1 MRFSNKYSGSSG
13 NLTLVDDGKTR
24 LLIDCGGGIRSMK
37 SALKKDGLSVCDID
51 GVLITHEHTD
61 HVSALEPFLRANK
74 KAKIYVHQKGFKA
87 LSLRLPQAEERFVPF
102 DAPFFADGYFVEFYE
117 CSHDASF
124 CCGYKVTEES
134 GVSIATV
141 TDTGKTDKQ
150 LISFFKG
157 CHTVL
162 IESNH
167 DEVMLKQGNY
177 PYPLKRRILGETGHL
192 SNAQAAEVL
201 ALLPDINVRNVFL
214 GHLSLENNTEEIAFS
229 TALSSL
235 GSVGAKEGKDIN
247 LYVARQFCGGESIIV
262 KK

>member
-1 MRFSNKYSGSSG
+1 MKFCNKYSGSRG
-13 NLTLVDDGKTR
+13 NLTLIDDGKTR
-24 LLIDCGGGIRSMK
+24 LLIDCGGGIRSLK
-37 SALKKDGLSVCDID
+37 SALKKEGLSITDID
-51 GVLITHEHTD
+51 GVLITHEHND
-61 HVSALEPFLRANK
+61 HISALEPFLSANK
-74 KAKIYVHQKGFKA
+74 KAKIYVHQRGFKA
-87 LSLRLPQAEERFVPF
+87 LSLRVSNAEDRIVCFDTPF
-102 DAPFFADGYFVEFYE
+102 NADSYFVEFYE

-124 CCGYKVTEES
+124 CCGYKVSEES

-141 TDTGKTDKQ
+141 TDTGKADQ
-150 LISFFKG
+150 SLINFFNG

-192 SNAQAAEVL
+192 SNEQAAEVL
-201 ALLPDINVRNVFL
+201 ALLPDINVKNAFL

-229 TALSSL
+229 TAINILSK
-235 GSVGAKEGKDIN
+235 VGAKEGKDIN
-247 LYVARQFCGGESIIV
+247 LYIAKQFCGGESIIV